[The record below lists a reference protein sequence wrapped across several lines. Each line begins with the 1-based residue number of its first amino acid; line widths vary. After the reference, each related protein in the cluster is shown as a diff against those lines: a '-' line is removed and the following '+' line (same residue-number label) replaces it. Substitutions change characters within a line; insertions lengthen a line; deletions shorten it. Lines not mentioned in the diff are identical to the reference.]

1 MLGAGKQIQCHHLVL
16 VEPGQPRLEAGEDH
30 RIGETILHHIQRVQQ
45 IAHKIMRIQRLA
57 LVDERRNAVLL
68 ENARDQWKIHLRLI
82 RRDVDIAITQPFLA
96 HKLAQSAREI
106 GDLRLRL
113 RRLPELH
120 LLAAL
125 RSLRIVAK
133 QLLRQRLG
141 VSEHRAARVHRLH
154 SKRDPCPHERFVE
167 AVGRMAGGMQRPPA
181 PRVREHLRRHHQ
193 RHRQLCA
200 PRLQRLQHR
209 QLRLAQRMKTVD
221 IDRQPV
227 EPVRLADLFCQ
238 QRQPRFVVQ
247 SALAERFFI
256 SRQQLFH
263 IRQLRRQ
270 QRRHI
275 RACAKLRHSERIHA
289 QTAKF
294 AQRFHK
300 LRRRAALVPAL
311 AQDRQPFP

>member
-1 MLGAGKQIQCHHLVL
+1 
-16 VEPGQPRLEAGEDH
+16 
-30 RIGETILHHIQRVQQ
+30 
-45 IAHKIMRIQRLA
+45 
-57 LVDERRNAVLL
+57 
-68 ENARDQWKIHLRLI
+68 
-82 RRDVDIAITQPFLA
+82 
-96 HKLAQSAREI
+96 
-106 GDLRLRL
+106 
-113 RRLPELH
+113 
-120 LLAAL
+120 
-125 RSLRIVAK
+125 
-133 QLLRQRLG
+133 
-141 VSEHRAARVHRLH
+141 
-154 SKRDPCPHERFVE
+154 
-167 AVGRMAGGMQRPPA
+167 MAGGMQRPPA
-181 PRVREHLRRHHQ
+181 PRVREHFWRHHQ

-209 QLRLAQRMKTVD
+209 QLRLAQRMEAVN

-238 QRQPRFVVQ
+238 QRKPRFVVQ

-275 RACAKLRHSERIHA
+275 HACAKLRHSERIHA